1 MSEWGEGVI
10 NNNIGWG
17 KGFDNNIGWGAV
29 YAVSYAGETV
39 LSQVLNVQSIVDA
52 FKIRVAADSGTFEAE
67 ANLVS
72 ILTTLQNTQ

>member
-17 KGFDNNIGWGAV
+17 KGFDNNIGWGSV
-29 YAVSYAGETV
+29 YAVSYTGETV

-52 FKIRVAADSGTFEAE
+52 FKLRVAADSGTFEGE
-67 ANLVS
+67 ANLVA

>member
-1 MSEWGEGVI
+1 MSDWGEGVI

-17 KGFDNNIGWGAV
+17 KGFDNNISWGAV
-29 YAVSYAGETV
+29 YAVSYAGQTV

-52 FKIRVAADSGTFEAE
+52 FKLRVAANLGTFEAE
-67 ANLVS
+67 ANLLS